1 MSDFHDMT
9 FKQPNDGDAQKPFD
23 DHQAII
29 EGLLKASA
37 SIAPKYF
44 YDALG
49 CRLFEVITL
58 LPAYYPTRIE
68 SDIFLRS
75 APTIGKEIGE
85 GAILIDLGAG
95 NCEKAAGLFDV
106 LKPQRYIAVDIAS
119 DFLDGVLKGL
129 QERYPHLVIE
139 GHAYDFSEG
148 LTLPPDLPKPHRV
161 MFYPGSSIGNFT
173 PDDAMKFLREIRKE
187 LHHGGHLLIGV
198 DLIKEDQILDLA
210 YNDPLGITA
219 AFNRNILNHINRLI
233 GSDFDL
239 ADFNHVAFYH
249 REENRIEMHLEAQR
263 DLLIQWPG
271 GERHFR
277 KKERIQTEYSY
288 KYHKETFASM
298 LKAAGFQGVKT
309 YLDDAGWF
317 SLFHAEAG

>member
-85 GAILIDLGAG
+85 GAI
-95 NCEKAAGLFDV
+95 
-106 LKPQRYIAVDIAS
+106 
-119 DFLDGVLKGL
+119 
-129 QERYPHLVIE
+129 
-139 GHAYDFSEG
+139 
-148 LTLPPDLPKPHRV
+148 
-161 MFYPGSSIGNFT
+161 
-173 PDDAMKFLREIRKE
+173 
-187 LHHGGHLLIGV
+187 
-198 DLIKEDQILDLA
+198 
-210 YNDPLGITA
+210 
-219 AFNRNILNHINRLI
+219 
-233 GSDFDL
+233 
-239 ADFNHVAFYH
+239 
-249 REENRIEMHLEAQR
+249 
-263 DLLIQWPG
+263 
-271 GERHFR
+271 
-277 KKERIQTEYSY
+277 
-288 KYHKETFASM
+288 
-298 LKAAGFQGVKT
+298 
-309 YLDDAGWF
+309 
-317 SLFHAEAG
+317 